1 MQLNSSKPILG
12 LMATLFLFWLIF
24 VVLASDPLS
33 RLNRMCSP
41 AVWLGRGVSS
51 LVGLFNE
58 QDATQVAG
66 GFNHVF
72 DGCRL
77 WGWNVFYASTYEA
90 MRRKASEDG
99 KPEAAATAAGQP
111 AVPHV
116 APRAAPARSAA
127 AASGGSGGAQ

>member
-99 KPEAAATAAGQP
+99 KP